1 MKKAGEKV
9 YTLTQALKKAAY
21 LCALQERCQQEIRS
35 KLYDW
40 GLFGEEVE
48 QCIAELISTGFIN
61 EERFA
66 RTFAGGKFRIKKW
79 GKVKIKNELKQKK
92 ISEYCINKG
101 LQEVNDSDYINT
113 LKEILLKKSKE
124 LKEKNRYKKT
134 NRLASFALQKGY
146 ESELVWDILREMFK
160 K

>member
-1 MKKAGEKV
+1 MKEAGKKF
-9 YTLTQALKKAAY
+9 YTLTQALKKAADY
-21 LCALQERCQQEIRS
+21 CVLQERCQQEVRT

-48 QCIAELISTGFIN
+48 QCVAELISTGFIN
-61 EERFA
+61 EERYA
-66 RTFAGGKFRIKKW
+66 KAFAGGKFRIKKW

-101 LQEVNDSDYINT
+101 LREINDSDYKT
-113 LKEILLKKSKE
+113 ALKEILLKKSKE
-124 LKEKNRYKKT
+124 LKEKNQYKKM

-146 ESELVWDILREMFK
+146 ESELVWNIIREMFIK
-160 K
+160 